1 MARLGSLLVH
11 PDFMTGPTQ
20 ENARTL
26 LYSQRFEKD
35 LVTQASFYE
44 FEDVVADID
53 DVTIVENKNE
63 TLGSSELDDIFDKI
77 SIRRLITH
85 HIGRTEIGRIL
96 QQAAR
101 RSGLS
106 VIGKK
111 RNISLNSSISGR
123 KFDFFFLILSE
134 PWEVEE
140 ICSRYDWHSLSRLSA
155 CYIVESW
162 KQDTSALEYLKKYF
176 SRFDALF
183 SAQVHMCERIERIC
197 RRPCTYLA
205 PGIDATRFCPVPR
218 QPERTIDLMSIGRR
232 SRVTHDALLAHARNT
247 NFFYLYDTGRQLRF
261 SRHDEHRL
269 LLAEQLKRT
278 RYFLAYPARIDRPEL
293 HQGHLEMAFRYIEG
307 AAAGTVMLGM
317 LPSTAEGRK
326 LLDWE
331 DAVIDLPFDAAHIV
345 EVVDH
350 LDSQPQR
357 LSRIRRSG
365 VVNALRR
372 FDWLHSWQK
381 ILAAVGLSPT
391 PRLLERQEALN
402 HLADMVEKEPA

>member
-1 MARLGSLLVH
+1 
-11 PDFMTGPTQ
+11 MTDQTQ
-20 ENARTL
+20 ENPRTL

-35 LVTQASFYE
+35 VVTKASFYE

-53 DVTIVENKNE
+53 DVTIIENKNE
-63 TLGSSELDDIFDKI
+63 TLGSTELDEIFDKI

-96 QQAAR
+96 QQTAR

-111 RNISLNSSISGR
+111 RGLSLNSSIKG
-123 KFDFFFLILSE
+123 KTFDLFFLIVSE
-134 PWEVEE
+134 PWEAEE
-140 ICSRYDWHSLSRLSA
+140 ICSRYDWHSLARLSA

-162 KQDTSALEYLKKYF
+162 KQDTSALQYLKKYF

-183 SAQVHMCERIERIC
+183 SAQAHMCEHIERIC
-197 RRPCTYLA
+197 QRPCIYLP
-205 PGIDATRFCPVPR
+205 PGIDAMRFCPVVR
-218 QPERTIDLMSIGRR
+218 HPERTIDVMSIGRR
-232 SRVTHDALLAHARNT
+232 SRVTHDALLAHVRNKD
-247 NFFYLYDTGRQLRF
+247 FFYLYDTSRQLRF
-261 SRHDEHRL
+261 SRHDEHRA

-317 LPSTAEGRK
+317 LPSPAEGRQ

-331 DAVIDLPFDAAHIV
+331 DAVIDLPFDAADIV
-345 EVVDH
+345 EIIDD
-350 LDSQPQR
+350 LDTQPQR
-357 LSRIRRSG
+357 LSRISRSG
-365 VVNALRR
+365 VVNVLRR

-381 ILAAVGLSPT
+381 ILHAVGLAPT

-402 HLADMVEKEPA
+402 RLADMVEKEAA

>member
-1 MARLGSLLVH
+1 MARLGPPLAH
-11 PDFMTGPTQ
+11 PNFMTGPTQ
-20 ENARTL
+20 ENTRTL

-35 LVTQASFYE
+35 VVTKASFYE

-53 DVTIVENKNE
+53 DVTIIQEKNE
-63 TLGSSELDDIFDKI
+63 ALGSNELDEIFDKI

-85 HIGRTEIGRIL
+85 HIGRTEIGRIF
-96 QQAAR
+96 QQTVR

-106 VIGKK
+106 LIGKK
-111 RNISLNSSISGR
+111 RTIALNSSVIGK

-140 ICSRYDWHSLSRLSA
+140 VCSRYDWHSVARLSA

-162 KQDTSALEYLKKYF
+162 KQDTSALQYLRKYF

-183 SAQVHMCERIERIC
+183 SAQVHMCEHIERIC
-197 RRPCTYLA
+197 RRPCTYLP
-205 PGIDATRFCPVPR
+205 PGIDAKRFCPVPR
-218 QPERTIDLMSIGRR
+218 HPERTIDVMSIGRR
-232 SRVTHDALLAHARNT
+232 SPVTHDALLAHVRHKD
-247 NFFYLYDTGRQLRF
+247 FFYLYDTGRQLRF
-261 SRHDEHRL
+261 SRHDEHRV

-317 LPSTAEGRK
+317 LPTTAEGRQ

-331 DAVIDLPFDAAHIV
+331 DAVIDLPFDSPDIV
-345 EVVDH
+345 EVIKD
-350 LDSQPQR
+350 LDTQPHR
-357 LSRIRRSG
+357 LSRICRSG

-381 ILAAVGLSPT
+381 ILHTVGLSPT
-391 PRLLERQEALN
+391 PRLQERQEALN
-402 HLADMVEKEPA
+402 RIAEMLEKKPA